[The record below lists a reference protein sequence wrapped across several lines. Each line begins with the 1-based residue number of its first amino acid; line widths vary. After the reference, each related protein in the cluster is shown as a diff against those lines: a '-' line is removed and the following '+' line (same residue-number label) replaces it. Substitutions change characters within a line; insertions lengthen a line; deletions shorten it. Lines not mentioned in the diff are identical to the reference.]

1 MELQENLRQLCVYRL
16 ANETGKPEQWWDYIT
31 RFGAECAMKDKNY
44 NAKCA
49 EKVPP
54 HHSPLSPPPLCQSVN
69 ASLFTGNSSAV
80 CPKVQPARLPKL
92 AACCCDFS
100 VA

>member
-16 ANETGKPEQWWDYIT
+16 ANETGKAEQWWDYIT

-49 EKVPP
+49 EKVLP
-54 HHSPLSPPPLCQSVN
+54 HHSPLSHPPPRQAVT
-69 ASLFTGNSSAV
+69 ASFFTGNSSAV
-80 CPKVQPARLPKL
+80 
-92 AACCCDFS
+92 
-100 VA
+100 

>member
-49 EKVPP
+49 EKVAP
-54 HHSPLSPPPLCQSVN
+54 HH
-69 ASLFTGNSSAV
+69 
-80 CPKVQPARLPKL
+80 
-92 AACCCDFS
+92 
-100 VA
+100 